1 MWMVCDDI
9 VLEWK
14 MNSEKH
20 AWNQDKRVELEIQD
34 QELLV
39 VMLMVAVTVKAMS
52 NMNLLKLLYY
62 LGKLEFEIKE
72 QVMEVMMV
80 FE

>member
-1 MWMVCDDI
+1 M
-9 VLEWK
+9 
-14 MNSEKH
+14 
-20 AWNQDKRVELEIQD
+20 
-34 QELLV
+34 

-72 QVMEVMMV
+72 
-80 FE
+80 